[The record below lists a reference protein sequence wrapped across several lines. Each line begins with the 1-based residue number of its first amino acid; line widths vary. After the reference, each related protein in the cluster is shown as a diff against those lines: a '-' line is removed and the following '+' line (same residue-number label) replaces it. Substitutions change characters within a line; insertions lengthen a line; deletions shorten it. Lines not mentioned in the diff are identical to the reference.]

1 VFNTG
6 SSKTRTFMF
15 TVALTL
21 ALMVVSSITAS
32 AQGKPAR
39 IYIGGEFDV
48 PVPDSCAFPINQHF
62 NTNNEYILIF
72 PGDHPLIV
80 TGQAKATISN
90 EITGKSLDLN
100 ISGPALITPSSTTTT
115 VTLLGRSTLFVGNHG
130 GMWLTSG
137 PVVVLVDANNQIIS
151 YSMAAPDAALDLCQ
165 ALA

>member
-1 VFNTG
+1 
-6 SSKTRTFMF
+6 M
-15 TVALTL
+15 
-21 ALMVVSSITAS
+21 
-32 AQGKPAR
+32 
-39 IYIGGEFDV
+39 
-48 PVPDSCAFPINQHF
+48 
-62 NTNNEYILIF
+62 
-72 PGDHPLIV
+72 

-137 PVVVLVDANNQIIS
+137 PVVVLVDASNQIIS
-151 YSMAAPDAALDLCQ
+151 YSMTAPDAALDLCQ